1 MEEFKLKSIDE
12 FDEEF
17 AQLIGTSARK
27 QEPVAPAEPVK
38 KPITSAINFPGNE
51 AFLQNESP
59 AEEKPQEERKPFS
72 LFAGIDDED
81 DEDEDDEPKAKSSK
95 GALAGKIVSI
105 VMLAVTV
112 VVFVLGCFVS
122 VFLDNN
128 GAAIAKTTLNTMA
141 QDNEKLQITKGALVP
156 GKLLEPQEY
165 QVGDAVAVASQTG
178 EGCDVLQITNVQFY
192 GEDATLTL
200 NDVNIY
206 STRTVNSSECYGKV
220 ESFIPSLAG
229 FINFAMDNAILVCVL
244 FVLLAAL
251 WCLVL
256 VLIEKSTAKKQVE
269 ETAEAEEDGYF
280 NSEE

>member
-1 MEEFKLKSIDE
+1 MEDFKLKSIDE
-12 FDEEF
+12 FDAEF
-17 AQLIGTSARK
+17 AQLIGTAAPR
-27 QEPVAPAEPVK
+27 QEVKAPAEPVK
-38 KPITSAINFPGNE
+38 KPFNSAINFPGNE
-51 AFLQNESP
+51 AFLQNEVP
-59 AEEKPQEERKPFS
+59 AEEKPQAEKKPFS
-72 LFAGIDDED
+72 LFDGIDDED
-81 DEDEDDEPKAKSSK
+81 DEEDEPKVKSGK
-95 GALAGKIVSI
+95 GALAGKIISI

-128 GAAIAKTTLNTMA
+128 GAAIGKTTLNTMA

-156 GKLLEPQEY
+156 GKILEPQDY

-192 GEDATLTL
+192 GDDASLTL
-200 NDVNIY
+200 NDVNVY

-256 VLIEKSTAKKQVE
+256 VLIEKSTAKKAVE
-269 ETAEAEEDGYF
+269 ETADAAENENYNF
-280 NSEE
+280 NE